1 MLGRIEREGTNVKN
15 PLDSLNGTVISG
27 IIITIVLAVIVKA
40 TGN

>member
-1 MLGRIEREGTNVKN
+1 MLGRIGQEAKSVKN